1 MSLQESIDKLND
13 LDLNDI
19 DFNNMGSWP
28 LAGRLFVLIF
38 VVSAVLGGGYWFHI
52 KGLGEV
58 YEKEVAQEKTLKE
71 DFEQKAFKVAN
82 LDAYKQQ
89 MTEMEETFGAML
101 RQLPSDTE
109 VAGLL
114 EDITHTGL
122 GSGLK
127 FDAIDLQ
134 PELAKEFYIELPLKI
149 KVEGNYHELGSFVS
163 GVAGLPRIV
172 TLHDFTINGVKKD
185 KLDGGAVSSGT
196 LSMNILAKTY
206 RYNEQAKGR
215 RKKK

>member
-1 MSLQESIDKLND
+1 MSFAESLEKLNEV
-13 LDLNDI
+13 DLNDI

-28 LAGRLFVLIF
+28 LAGRVFVLIL
-38 VVSAVLGGGYWFHI
+38 VVAIVLGGGYWFHI
-52 KGLGEV
+52 KGLGELHQT
-58 YEKEVAQEKTLKE
+58 EVAQEKTLKD

-82 LDAYKQQ
+82 LEAYKQQ

-127 FDAIDLQ
+127 FEAIDLQ

-149 KVEGNYHELGSFVS
+149 RVEGNYHELGSFVS

-172 TLHDFTINGVKKD
+172 TLHDFTISA
-185 KLDGGAVSSGT
+185 GGKENKSGSSPAGNLT
-196 LSMNILAKTY
+196 MDILAKTY

>member
-1 MSLQESIDKLND
+1 MSFAETMEKLND

-28 LAGRLFVLIF
+28 LAGRLFVLILISVL
-38 VVSAVLGGGYWFHI
+38 VVFGGYWFHI
-52 KGLGEV
+52 KGLGET
-58 YEKEVAQEKTLKE
+58 YETEVRKEKTLKD

-82 LDAYKQQ
+82 LEAYKQQ
-89 MTEMEETFGAML
+89 MVEMEETFGALL

-127 FDAIDLQ
+127 FETIDLQ
-134 PELAKEFYIELPLKI
+134 PEITKEFYIELPFKI
-149 KVEGNYHELGSFVS
+149 SVEGTYHELGSFVS

-172 TLHDFTINGVKKD
+172 TLHD
-185 KLDGGAVSSGT
+185 LDIKYGKADNAKPDV
-196 LSMNILAKTY
+196 LVMNILAKTY
-206 RYNEQAKGR
+206 RYNEKNKKGG
-215 RKKK
+215 K

>member
-1 MSLQESIDKLND
+1 MSLAESIEKLNE

-28 LAGRLFVLIF
+28 LIGRLFVLIL
-38 VVSAVLGGGYWFHI
+38 VVVLVVAGGYWFHI
-52 KGLGEV
+52 KGLGER
-58 YEKEVAQEKTLKE
+58 YESEVRKEKTLKD
-71 DFEQKAFKVAN
+71 DFESKAFKVAN

-89 MTEMEETFGAML
+89 MVEMEETFGALL

-127 FDAIDLQ
+127 FETIDLQ
-134 PELAKEFYIELPLKI
+134 PELAKEFYIELPFKI
-149 KVEGNYHELGSFVS
+149 RVEGTYHEFGSFVS

-172 TLHDFTINGVKKD
+172 TLHDLNISQAKSDVAD
-185 KLDGGAVSSGT
+185 DVLVMD
-196 LSMNILAKTY
+196 ILAKTY
-206 RYNEQAKGR
+206 RYNEKNKRGG
-215 RKKK
+215 K

>member
-1 MSLQESIDKLND
+1 MSLAESIEKLNE

-28 LAGRLFVLIF
+28 LVGRLFVLIL
-38 VVSAVLGGGYWFHI
+38 VVVIVVAGGYWFHI
-52 KGLGEV
+52 KGLGER
-58 YEKEVAQEKTLKE
+58 YESEVRKEKTLKD
-71 DFEQKAFKVAN
+71 DFESKAFKVAN

-89 MTEMEETFGAML
+89 MVEMEETFGALL

-127 FDAIDLQ
+127 FETIDLQ
-134 PELAKEFYIELPLKI
+134 PELAKEFYIELPFKI
-149 KVEGNYHELGSFVS
+149 RVEGTYHEFGSFVS

-172 TLHDFTINGVKKD
+172 TLHDLKISQAKSDVAD
-185 KLDGGAVSSGT
+185 DVLVMD
-196 LSMNILAKTY
+196 ILAKTY
-206 RYNEQAKGR
+206 RYNEKNKRGG
-215 RKKK
+215 K

>member
-1 MSLQESIDKLND
+1 MSLAESIEKLNE

-28 LAGRLFVLIF
+28 LVGRLFVLIL
-38 VVSAVLGGGYWFHI
+38 VVVLVIAGGYWFHI
-52 KGLGEV
+52 KGLGER
-58 YEKEVAQEKTLKE
+58 YESEVRKEKTLKD
-71 DFEQKAFKVAN
+71 DFESKAFKVAN

-89 MTEMEETFGAML
+89 MVEMEETFGALL

-127 FDAIDLQ
+127 FETIDLQ
-134 PELAKEFYIELPLKI
+134 PELAKEFYIELPFKI
-149 KVEGNYHELGSFVS
+149 RVEGTYHEFGSFVS

-172 TLHDFTINGVKKD
+172 TLHDLNISQAKSDAADDVLVMD
-185 KLDGGAVSSGT
+185 
-196 LSMNILAKTY
+196 ILAKTY
-206 RYNEQAKGR
+206 RYNEKNKRGG
-215 RKKK
+215 K

>member
-1 MSLQESIDKLND
+1 MSLAESIEKLNE

-28 LAGRLFVLIF
+28 LVGRLFVLIL
-38 VVSAVLGGGYWFHI
+38 VVVLVVAGGYWFHI
-52 KGLGEV
+52 KGLGER
-58 YEKEVAQEKTLKE
+58 YESEVRKEKTLKD
-71 DFEQKAFKVAN
+71 DFESKAFKVAN

-89 MTEMEETFGAML
+89 MVEMEETFGALL

-127 FDAIDLQ
+127 FETIDLQ
-134 PELAKEFYIELPLKI
+134 PELAKEFYIELPFKI
-149 KVEGNYHELGSFVS
+149 RVEGTYHEFGSFVS

-172 TLHDFTINGVKKD
+172 TLHDLNISQAKSDVAD
-185 KLDGGAVSSGT
+185 DVLVMD
-196 LSMNILAKTY
+196 ILAKTY
-206 RYNEQAKGR
+206 RYNEKNKRGG
-215 RKKK
+215 K

>member
-1 MSLQESIDKLND
+1 MSLAESIEKLNE

-28 LAGRLFVLIF
+28 LVGRLFVLIL
-38 VVSAVLGGGYWFHI
+38 VVVLVVAGGYWFHI
-52 KGLGEV
+52 KGLGER
-58 YEKEVAQEKTLKE
+58 YESEVRKEKTLKD
-71 DFEQKAFKVAN
+71 DFESKAFKVAN

-89 MTEMEETFGAML
+89 MVEMEETFGALL

-127 FDAIDLQ
+127 FETIDLQ
-134 PELAKEFYIELPLKI
+134 PELAKEFYIELPFKI
-149 KVEGNYHELGSFVS
+149 RVEGTYHEFGSFVS

-172 TLHDFTINGVKKD
+172 TLHDLKISQAKSDVAD
-185 KLDGGAVSSGT
+185 DVLVMD
-196 LSMNILAKTY
+196 ILAKTY
-206 RYNEQAKGR
+206 RYNEKNKRGG
-215 RKKK
+215 K

>member
-1 MSLQESIDKLND
+1 MSLAESIEKLNE

-28 LAGRLFVLIF
+28 LVGRLFVLIL
-38 VVSAVLGGGYWFHI
+38 VVVLVVAGGYWFHI
-52 KGLGEV
+52 KGLGER
-58 YEKEVAQEKTLKE
+58 YESEVRKEKTLKD
-71 DFEQKAFKVAN
+71 DFESKAFKVAN

-89 MTEMEETFGAML
+89 MVEMEETFGALL

-127 FDAIDLQ
+127 FETIDLQ
-134 PELAKEFYIELPLKI
+134 PELAKEFYIELPFKI
-149 KVEGNYHELGSFVS
+149 RVEGTYHEFGSFVS

-172 TLHDFTINGVKKD
+172 TLHDLNISQISNKASDDILVMD
-185 KLDGGAVSSGT
+185 
-196 LSMNILAKTY
+196 ILAKTY
-206 RYNEQAKGR
+206 RYNEKSKRGG
-215 RKKK
+215 K

>member
-1 MSLQESIDKLND
+1 MSLAETIEKLND

-19 DFNNMGSWP
+19 DLNNMGSWP
-28 LAGRLFVLIF
+28 LAGRLFVLIL
-38 VVSAVLGGGYWFHI
+38 VVAIVVFGGYWFHI
-52 KGLGEV
+52 KGLGET
-58 YEKEVAQEKTLKE
+58 YQAEVRKEKTLKD

-82 LDAYKQQ
+82 LEAYKQQ
-89 MTEMEETFGAML
+89 MIEMEETFGALL

-127 FDAIDLQ
+127 FETIDLQ
-134 PELAKEFYIELPLKI
+134 PEVAKEFYIELPFKI
-149 KVEGNYHELGSFVS
+149 TVEGTYHELGSFVS

-172 TLHDFTINGVKKD
+172 TLHDLQIKD
-185 KLDGGAVSSGT
+185 AKRSESESDVLV
-196 LSMNILAKTY
+196 MNILAKTY
-206 RYNEQAKGR
+206 RYNE
-215 RKKK
+215 KKNTRGGK

>member
-1 MSLQESIDKLND
+1 MSFAETMEKLND

-28 LAGRLFVLIF
+28 LAGRLFVLILISVL
-38 VVSAVLGGGYWFHI
+38 VVFGGYWFHI
-52 KGLGEV
+52 KGLGET
-58 YEKEVAQEKTLKE
+58 YETEVRKEKTLKD

-82 LDAYKQQ
+82 LEAYKQQ
-89 MTEMEETFGAML
+89 MVEMEETFGALL

-127 FDAIDLQ
+127 FETIDLQ
-134 PELAKEFYIELPLKI
+134 PEITKEFYIELPFKI
-149 KVEGNYHELGSFVS
+149 SVEGTYHELGSFVS

-172 TLHDFTINGVKKD
+172 TLHD
-185 KLDGGAVSSGT
+185 LDIKQGKADNAKPDV
-196 LSMNILAKTY
+196 LVMNILAKTY
-206 RYNEQAKGR
+206 RYNEKNRKGG
-215 RKKK
+215 K

>member
-1 MSLQESIDKLND
+1 MSLAESIEKLNE
-13 LDLNDI
+13 LDINDI

-28 LAGRLFVLIF
+28 LAGRLFVLIL
-38 VVSAVLGGGYWFHI
+38 VVVLVVAGGYWFHI
-52 KGLGEV
+52 KGLGER
-58 YEKEVAQEKTLKE
+58 YESEVRKEKTLKD
-71 DFEQKAFKVAN
+71 DFESKAFKVAN

-89 MTEMEETFGAML
+89 MVEMEETFGALL

-127 FDAIDLQ
+127 FETIDLQ
-134 PELAKEFYIELPLKI
+134 PELAKEFYIELPFKI
-149 KVEGNYHELGSFVS
+149 RVEGTYHEFGSFVS

-172 TLHDFTINGVKKD
+172 TLHDLNISQISNKASDDILVMD
-185 KLDGGAVSSGT
+185 
-196 LSMNILAKTY
+196 ILAKTY
-206 RYNEQAKGR
+206 RYNEKSKRGG
-215 RKKK
+215 K

>member
-1 MSLQESIDKLND
+1 MSLAESIEKLNE

-28 LAGRLFVLIF
+28 LVGRLFVLIL
-38 VVSAVLGGGYWFHI
+38 VVVLVVAGGYWFHI
-52 KGLGEV
+52 KGLGER
-58 YEKEVAQEKTLKE
+58 YESEVRKEKTLKD
-71 DFEQKAFKVAN
+71 DFESKAFKVAN

-89 MTEMEETFGAML
+89 MVEMEETFGALL

-109 VAGLL
+109 EAGLL

-127 FDAIDLQ
+127 FETIDLQ
-134 PELAKEFYIELPLKI
+134 PELAKEFYIELPFKI
-149 KVEGNYHELGSFVS
+149 RVEGTYHEFGSFVS

-172 TLHDFTINGVKKD
+172 TLHDLNISQAKSDVAD
-185 KLDGGAVSSGT
+185 DVLVMD
-196 LSMNILAKTY
+196 ILAKTY
-206 RYNEQAKGR
+206 RYNEKNKRGG
-215 RKKK
+215 K